1 MIHLV
6 VGFTGLAPKKQSK
19 IQFSIKLFINYKLH
33 EMKQKRHD
41 ALIKGDYSFYFLTRV
56 QKIIEVMKKLFTRDS
71 IDDEIIMKSL

>member
-19 IQFSIKLFINYKLH
+19 IQFSLKLFINYKLH

-41 ALIKGDYSFYFLTRV
+41 VLIKGDYSFIFSH
-56 QKIIEVMKKLFTRDS
+56 ECKK
-71 IDDEIIMKSL
+71 